1 WSCNPL
7 YHMNLRFGR
16 TCHLNPGPAS
26 TSALHFL
33 KSISPNNL
41 RPSRRSCWGR
51 RAWPG
56 GGGQGPVFPAKNL
69 PFGPR
74 DVETYTIPRRQ
85 PWSTFVRW
93 TSVPFWLR
101 VAGPIPVRGACLHYL
116 YRDRLLCIYLG
127 STDLRSSSSGGGYQ
141 SGIGVVPMGTLAC
154 FCC

>member
-1 WSCNPL
+1 T
-7 YHMNLRFGR
+7 LRARQHLIFVTAFR
-16 TCHLNPGPAS
+16 QITCVRVADSAGDGEPGPEVVA
-26 TSALHFL
+26 
-33 KSISPNNL
+33 
-41 RPSRRSCWGR
+41 R
-51 RAWPG
+51 
-56 GGGQGPVFPAKNL
+56 GPVFPAKNL

-74 DVETYTIPRRQ
+74 DVEWV
-85 PWSTFVRW
+85 PWPSQCRADSRGLPFVRW